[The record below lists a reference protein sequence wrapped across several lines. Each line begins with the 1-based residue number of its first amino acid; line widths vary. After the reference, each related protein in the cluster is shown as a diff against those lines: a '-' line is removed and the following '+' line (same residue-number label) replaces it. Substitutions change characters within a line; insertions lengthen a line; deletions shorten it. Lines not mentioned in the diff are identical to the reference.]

1 VAEIL
6 VVEDDATIRDVVVY
20 QLEAAGHRL
29 HTADNG
35 VDALERFRT
44 SHPDLVIL
52 DLMLPRLAGLDVLRI
67 LRRESAAPVIVLSAR
82 TRESD
87 KLAGFDLGAD
97 DYVTKPFAIRE
108 LIARV
113 EANLRRT
120 RDAARAGDQLPPPI
134 EVDEDSHTVRRSGE
148 RVALTPKE
156 FELLSFLVKHPN
168 QVCSRDMILDS
179 AWGYAY
185 PGETRTVDVHMHW
198 LRQKLE
204 DDPVNPRYLITVRN
218 YGYMFVPEPEDA

>member
-1 VAEIL
+1 MAEIL

-29 HTADNG
+29 RTAEDG
-35 VDALERFRT
+35 VEAVDQFR
-44 SHPDLVIL
+44 SGCPDLVIL
-52 DLMLPRLAGLDVLRI
+52 DLMLPRLHGLDVLRI
-67 LRRESAAPVIVLSAR
+67 LRRESSAPVIVISAR
-82 TRESD
+82 TSEID
-87 KLAGFDLGAD
+87 KLSGFELGAD

-113 EANLRRT
+113 EANLKRARRDVSSET
-120 RDAARAGDQLPPPI
+120 VVAPSAI
-134 EVDEDSHTVRRSGE
+134 EVDDASHTVSRNGE
-148 RVALTPKE
+148 PIALTPKE

-204 DDPVNPRYLITVRN
+204 DDPAEPRHLITVRN
-218 YGYMFVPEPEDA
+218 YGYKFVPDPD